1 MIALIL
7 LWAYEWRTRCSP
19 VCARVMSVS
28 YSTIKFYSLLLLN
41 LRFILHSLNPV
52 PMLSS
57 VLDALV
63 DVPHIDCLELEPL
76 CLAVCPTS
84 SSSLI
89 LLDVVNL
96 F

>member
-1 MIALIL
+1 MLH
-7 LWAYEWRTRCSP
+7 
-19 VCARVMSVS
+19 
-28 YSTIKFYSLLLLN
+28 
-41 LRFILHSLNPV
+41 LRLILHSLETV

-84 SSSLI
+84 SSSLV
-89 LLDVVNL
+89 L
-96 F
+96 